1 MFSYQ
6 VVSDSLQPH
15 ELQRAR
21 LPCPSTCSGVCPR
34 SCPLHPGCH
43 PTISPL
49 SPSSPSSP
57 CLTLN
62 PHLYHLHHSTMSQR
76 GEDFP
81 GEGQILWG
89 YGGLSSPREPRL
101 GVCGCQGRMGEETGE
116 RWEGLRM
123 PGLDAG
129 SRLERPAQGSQHSPD
144 HTVISPPSSLVT

>member
-1 MFSYQ
+1 VCQ
-6 VVSDSLQPH
+6 ASLS
-15 ELQRAR
+15 LTLFRS
-21 LPCPSTCSGVCPR
+21 LPKVMSIAS
-34 SCPLHPGCH
+34 GCH

-62 PHLYHLHHSTMSQR
+62 PHLCHLHHTTMSKR

-81 GEGQILWG
+81 GERQILWG
-89 YGGLSSPREPRL
+89 CGGLSSPRL
-101 GVCGCQGRMGEETGE
+101 GTCRCQGGMGDHTGE
-116 RWEGLRM
+116 RQEELRM

-129 SRLERPAQGSQHSPD
+129 SSLERPARGSQHSPD